1 MSTTGASAASG
12 YTIDPPCPSISGPHQ
27 ALVWSSYNSYNWS
40 SYNSYN
46 WSSYNFIHSQR
57 RNRLTPAR
65 ARDLVYVFTN
75 LRLVRRIATSEEA
88 FIAWDEG
95 EGESEG
101 EGEGE
106 GEIDV

>member
-1 MSTTGASAASG
+1 M
-12 YTIDPPCPSISGPHQ
+12 
-27 ALVWSSYNSYNWS
+27 
-40 SYNSYN
+40 
-46 WSSYNFIHSQR
+46 
-57 RNRLTPAR
+57 
-65 ARDLVYVFTN
+65 YVFTN